1 MVGTLIWKLLA
12 LRRMVL
18 ETEAGK
24 YLPKKNFWVVTT

>member
-1 MVGTLIWKLLA
+1 MIWKLLA

-24 YLPKKNFWVVTT
+24 YRPKVIAWVVAG

>member
-1 MVGTLIWKLLA
+1 MIWKLLA

-24 YLPKKNFWVVTT
+24 YLPKIHVKAVAV

>member
-1 MVGTLIWKLLA
+1 MIWKLLA

-24 YLPKKNFWVVTT
+24 YAPKINVWTVTM